1 MTFFLINAFIVE
13 VYHLEEHLPK
23 ISTSGNEK

>member
-1 MTFFLINAFIVE
+1 MMFFLINALIVE